1 MGDMIVIVKE
11 ELCEWVFFHMIVIVK
26 EELCEWVTMTSH
38 SERRTM

>member
-11 ELCEWVFFHMIVIVK
+11 ELCEWVTMIVIVK